1 MTTAVNRLRVTPF
14 IFSFPFFGP
23 VSAAVQPSC
32 KRPQDRMTRPATPRG
47 ALLIARPATRRG
59 QATFAVTFLICGL
72 KPTKSH
78 FVKSHFVNGLLTV
91 DP

>member
-1 MTTAVNRLRVTPF
+1 MPDAVKSTSSMVIL
-14 IFSFPFFGP
+14 
-23 VSAAVQPSC
+23 AAMQPAC
-32 KRPQDRMTRPATPRG
+32 KRPQDRMTRPATPHG

-59 QATFAVTFLICGL
+59 QATFAVAFLICEL

-78 FVKSHFVNGLLTV
+78 FVNELLTV